1 MEEWIHLLFAMN
13 TIEKNEHKIPPS
25 RPCVCHRVQ
34 SAPNSCFLPQA
45 LCVLSFV
52 FSSRGQRELMNAH
65 YTKKNLYSGHTYV
78 HCNFTCRQ
86 DVKLYIIIPPF
97 EFVPSR
103 KELNIGPLSTRKL
116 VVGTRP
122 AGISKQRR
130 RWKPEAQSYIYI
142 YNIHSLI
149 FFSATILSSVYNM
162 ICDLWKETIGRSV

>member
-1 MEEWIHLLFAMN
+1 
-13 TIEKNEHKIPPS
+13 
-25 RPCVCHRVQ
+25 
-34 SAPNSCFLPQA
+34 
-45 LCVLSFV
+45 
-52 FSSRGQRELMNAH
+52 MNAH

-97 EFVPSR
+97 EFVLSR

-162 ICDLWKETIGRSV
+162 ICDL